1 MIAPIDRSGG
11 TAATFDGSAAAYDA
25 ARTRLVPCFDRLYG
39 AAVALLPFAEDASAS
54 VLDLGAGTGLLA
66 MRVLAAFPK
75 ARLRLVDMAGAM
87 LALARVRL
95 AGAAHP
101 PEIAVA
107 DYVRA
112 PLGGP
117 YDAIVSALSIHHW
130 DDAAKRALFGR
141 CRDALAP
148 GGVFVNADQVGGPSA
163 ALEAAYDRAWLD
175 GARRAG
181 ATAAEI
187 AAMRARMKDNRCAP
201 LAAQLG
207 WLAEA
212 GFDDV
217 DCWFKDGR
225 FAVYAGRTPA

>member
-1 MIAPIDRSGG
+1 MTRSAERPGGIAAS
-11 TAATFDGSAAAYDA
+11 FDGSAAASDA
-25 ARTRLVPCFDRLYG
+25 ARTRLVPCLDRLYG
-39 AAVALLPFAEDASAS
+39 AAVALLPFAEDASVS

-66 MRVLAAFPK
+66 LRVLAAFPK

-101 PEIAVA
+101 PEIVIA

-117 YDAIVSALSIHHW
+117 YDAIVSALSIHRW
-130 DDAAKRALFGR
+130 DDAAKRDLFGR

-148 GGVFVNADQVGGPSA
+148 GGVFVNADQVAGPTA
-163 ALEAAYDRAWLD
+163 ALDAAYGRAWLEA
-175 GARRAG
+175 ARRAG
-181 ATAAEI
+181 ATEAEI
-187 AAMRARMKDNRCAP
+187 AAARARAKEERCAQ

-225 FAVYAGRTPA
+225 FAVYSGCKPA

>member
-1 MIAPIDRSGG
+1 MTDSMDRSRAI
-11 TAATFDGSAAAYDA
+11 AASFDGSAAAYDA
-25 ARTRLVPCFDRLYG
+25 ARARLVPCLDRLYG
-39 AAVALLPFAEDASAS
+39 AAVALLPFAEDAPAS

-66 MRVLAAFPK
+66 ARVLAVFPK
-75 ARLRLVDMAGAM
+75 ARLRLVDVAGAM

-101 PEIAVA
+101 PEIAMA
-107 DYVRA
+107 DYARA

-117 YDAIVSALSIHHW
+117 YDAIVSALSIHHC
-130 DDAAKRALFGR
+130 DDEAKRDLFGR

-148 GGVFVNADQVGGPSA
+148 GGVFVNADQVGAPTA

-175 GARRAG
+175 GIRRAG
-181 ATAAEI
+181 ATEAEI
-187 AAMRARMKDNRCAP
+187 AAARARMKEDRCAP
-201 LAAQLG
+201 LEVQLG

-225 FAVYAGRTPA
+225 FAVYAGRKAA